1 MAMMGGA
8 MVVPELARRICFHGS
23 NKVTLENGEKK
34 QISEL
39 ENGDSVLAMNKGGSL
54 IFSPVI
60 MQIHQSPE
68 EDSTFRIIR
77 TSLGHTLTLTPNHLI
92 YTRDGNEN
100 NMLVGGV
107 SSFHAAFAS
116 AVKNGDYVLVNDGTN
131 ELKQDKVVE
140 VATISLKGFY
150 SPLTEEGNIVVG
162 NILASCYADFENHQL
177 QHLAFAPFRWFHYAK
192 TWINS
197 KTEEENEGENP
208 IGEADVKLN
217 LFHWYAQ
224 ALEMAAKNL
233 VPVRMNW

>member
-1 MAMMGGA
+1 MLFVEGLQSRG
-8 MVVPELARRICFHGS
+8 CFHGS

-77 TSLGHTLTLTPNHLI
+77 TSLGHNLTLTPNHLI

-100 NMLVGGV
+100 NMLVGGG
-107 SSFHAAFAS
+107 SSFYTAFAS

-224 ALEMAAKNL
+224 ALETAAKNL
-233 VPVRMNW
+233 VPARMNR